1 VAELTTLL
9 AKKDAKIKEL
19 EVWRT
24 LTKLPD
30 DATIINFNVD
40 LNADPVGR

>member
-1 VAELTTLL
+1 MGTNVAELTTLL

-24 LTKLPD
+24 LYKAESQKRL
-30 DATIINFNVD
+30 
-40 LNADPVGR
+40 